1 MSNSNDGGRFPVYVL
16 LDTSGSMGSNVDQL
30 KSGFRDLVD
39 QLSNDSQVCEL
50 VALCVV
56 AFDTNVKKLIPLSRL
71 WDISSD
77 IQITTGGVTLTGQA
91 LKAVNEMAK
100 NELHFVSQNGFEADY
115 KPLLVIM
122 TDGECTD
129 ESGNRNNNAKMQLA
143 SGVNELNL
151 YKWGGILAC
160 GMGQY
165 DREELLSITEHVV
178 EIDEIKKFFKLLKTT
193 IKASSKLATSSATAQ
208 GNAKIYS
215 QPIQASINQMSSRNI
230 VPSDTEFI

>member
-1 MSNSNDGGRFPVYVL
+1 MNESNDGGRFPVYVL
-16 LDTSGSMGSNVDQL
+16 LDTSGSMAPNIDAL

-56 AFDTNVKKLIPLSRL
+56 AFDTNVKTLIPLSRL

-77 IQITTGGVTLTGQA
+77 IQINTGGVTLTGQA
-91 LKAVNEMAK
+91 LKAVNEMAQ
-100 NELHFVSQNGFEADY
+100 NELHFVTQNGLAADY

-143 SGVNELNL
+143 SGVNELKS

-160 GMGQY
+160 GMGNY
-165 DREELLSITEHVV
+165 DREELLSITEQVV
-178 EIDEIKKFFKLLKTT
+178 EIDEVKNFFKLLKTT
-193 IKASSKLATSSATAQ
+193 IKQSSKLATSSATAQ
-208 GNAKIYS
+208 GDAKIYS
-215 QPIQASINQMSSRNI
+215 QPIQASINQMNSGNDA
-230 VPSDTEFI
+230 PSDTDFI